1 MPFPPAK
8 AEGIADQIAAKIR
21 QGDYSVGS
29 WLPSE
34 RELAQEHQ
42 ANRSTIR
49 NAIKLLVNEG
59 LVAHVPRQGVRVAAP
74 GTAPTATQTLRA
86 EAEIPCGPPRCCL
99 TLAGMTAWL
108 VSQDRL
114 ALVRIDDIASV
125 QIVVPGE
132 PDPRLHP
139 TKRLDRAEEVQ
150 IMVGS
155 RAGVVMCAA
164 TCPGR
169 DALWARAELMRMV
182 SLLRGTIAADTATYV
197 HAPTSWPR
205 RRPEQVWQVSPHMP
219 EPELIHR

>member
-1 MPFPPAK
+1 MPFPPEK
-8 AEGIADQIAAKIR
+8 AQGIAEQIAAKIR
-21 QGDYSVGS
+21 QGDHPPGS

-34 RELAQEHQ
+34 RELAEKHE

-59 LVAHVPRQGVRVAAP
+59 LVTQVPRQGVRVNEPGAAR
-74 GTAPTATQTLRA
+74 AATQPSRP
-86 EAEIPCGPPRCCL
+86 EAEIGCGPPRCCL

-114 ALVRIDDIASV
+114 TLVRIDDITSV

-139 TKRLDRAEEVQ
+139 TKRMDRTEEVH

-155 RAGVVMCAA
+155 RAGVMMCAA

-169 DALWARAELMRMV
+169 DALWARAD
-182 SLLRGTIAADTATYV
+182 LLATMAVARRTTADSPATYV
-197 HAPTSWPR
+197 YAPSSWPR
-205 RRPEQVWQVSPHMP
+205 RRPEQLWQVSPQMP

>member
-1 MPFPPAK
+1 
-8 AEGIADQIAAKIR
+8 
-21 QGDYSVGS
+21 
-29 WLPSE
+29 
-34 RELAQEHQ
+34 
-42 ANRSTIR
+42 
-49 NAIKLLVNEG
+49 
-59 LVAHVPRQGVRVAAP
+59 
-74 GTAPTATQTLRA
+74 
-86 EAEIPCGPPRCCL
+86 
-99 TLAGMTAWL
+99 MTAWL